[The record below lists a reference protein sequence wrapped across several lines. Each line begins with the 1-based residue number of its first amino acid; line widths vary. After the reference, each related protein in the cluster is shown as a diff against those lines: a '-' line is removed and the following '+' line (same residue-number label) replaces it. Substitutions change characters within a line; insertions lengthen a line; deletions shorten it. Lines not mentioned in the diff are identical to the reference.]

1 MIMWI
6 DNKIYREDMQS
17 ILECECIDW
26 HKIAGKTVLVTGA
39 TGLIGSTL
47 IDSLLYANKIRG
59 LNIRIVAL
67 TRNVEKARIK
77 FKKQLAASNNLEFVE
92 GTVEDLPEFDMNI
105 DYIVHGA
112 SPTASNFFVEKP
124 VETIKIAVQ
133 GTIKLLDLAV
143 KKHIKG
149 FVYLSSMEVYGAPQI
164 DDVIL
169 ETQGTTVDTMSV
181 RSCYPEAKRLC
192 ESLCASYASEYAVPA
207 MVVRLA
213 QTLGAGVNIYEDNR
227 VFAEFARCAVNGK
240 DIVLQT
246 AGTSKR
252 SYLYTAEA
260 VSAIL
265 TVLLHGK
272 AGEAYNAANKNTYCS
287 IVEMAKLV
295 ACEIAKDR
303 INVCIPTDGKHE
315 KKFPPPHNLNLATS
329 KLEKLG
335 WKAEVDLKSMYKK
348 MIYNIIKM

>member
-1 MIMWI
+1 MWI

-17 ILECECIDW
+17 VAECKCIDW
-26 HKIAGKTVLVTGA
+26 DKIAGKTVLVTGA

-47 IDSLLYANKIRG
+47 IDSLLYADTTIG

-67 TRNVEKARIK
+67 VRNVEKARIK
-77 FKKQLAASNNLEFVE
+77 FKKQLLDSNNLEFVE
-92 GTVEDLPEFDMNI
+92 GTVEDLPEFDMDI
-105 DYIVHGA
+105 GYIVHGA

-124 VETIKIAVQ
+124 VETIKISVQ

-143 KKHIKG
+143 KKHVKG
-149 FVYLSSMEVYGAPQI
+149 FIYLSSMEVYGAPHT
-164 DDVIL
+164 DDVIF

-213 QTLGAGVNIYEDNR
+213 QTFGAGVNIYEDNR
-227 VFAEFARCAVNGK
+227 VFAEFARCAIDGK

-252 SYLYTAEA
+252 CYLYTAEA

-265 TVLLHGK
+265 TVLLYGK
-272 AGEAYNAANKNTYCS
+272 VGEAYNAANKGTYCS

-295 ACEIAKDR
+295 ACKIAKYK
-303 INVCIPTDGKHE
+303 INVCIPTEGKHE
-315 KKFPPPHNLNLATS
+315 KKFSPPHNLNLDTS

-335 WKAEVDLKSMYKK
+335 WKAEVDLADMYTR
-348 MIYNIIKM
+348 MIGRI